1 MDSRTTETMK
11 IVAEPAQAKW
21 LSATRNLQPA
31 THDPDSPLPAPHS
44 AFRTPHSALP
54 KCRIYE
60 QIGIRELGEGLIRP
74 GGLALTQRTVALSS
88 LRPGSLVLDIG
99 CGTGATVQYLSDR
112 CGFQVIGIDPSQALL
127 REGHSRHSCLPV
139 MQAVGEHLPVAD
151 AAMDGVLAEC
161 SLSVMEDVD
170 GALGECSRVL
180 KHDGRLLVHDVYARN
195 PAGVAEIRALPMECC
210 LTGAVSREAW
220 ATRLGSCGFEI
231 VLWEDHS
238 LALKEFA
245 ARLVFCYGSMQEF
258 WCHSRPG
265 SRNVTAEEAHRA
277 IVDARPGYFLLIA
290 RKTGA

>member
-11 IVAEPAQAKW
+11 IVAEPAQAKSQ
-21 LSATRNLQPA
+21 SATRNLQPA
-31 THDPDSPLPAPHS
+31 TYDPDSPPPATHSPSCPPHS
-44 AFRTPHSALP
+44 AIP

-74 GGLALTQRTVALSS
+74 GGLALTQRAVALSL
-88 LRPGSLVLDIG
+88 LRPGSMVLDIG
-99 CGTGATVQYLSDR
+99 CGTGVTLKYLTDH
-112 CGFQVIGIDPSQALL
+112 CGLRGLGIDPSRVLL
-127 REGHSRHSCLPV
+127 REGRSRHNDLTL
-139 MQAVGEHLPVAD
+139 MRAVGEHLPVAD
-151 AAMDGVLAEC
+151 AVMDGVLAEC
-161 SLSVMEDVD
+161 SLSVMQDVES
-170 GALGECSRVL
+170 ALKECSRVL
-180 KHDGRLLVHDVYARN
+180 KREGRLLVHDVYARN
-195 PAGVAEIRALPMECC
+195 PAGVAAVRTLPMECC

-238 LALKEFA
+238 VALKEFA
-245 ARLVFCYGSMQEF
+245 ARLVFSYGSMQEF

-265 SRNVTAEEAHRA
+265 SLNVTAEEAHRA